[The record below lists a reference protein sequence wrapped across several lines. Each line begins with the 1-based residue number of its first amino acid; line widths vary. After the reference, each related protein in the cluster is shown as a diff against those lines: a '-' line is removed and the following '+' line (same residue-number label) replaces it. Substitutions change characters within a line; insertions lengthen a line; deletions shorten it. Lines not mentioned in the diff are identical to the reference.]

1 MRIHS
6 ERSTFPQTCTVFYTC
21 PVSGTGNLTMHRR
34 TLRRTQERVSQR
46 KYVLILHD
54 EEEMDDDSL
63 TILDIES
70 GILNSVISVI
80 AERERDLDT
89 GEWKSLIRGRTV
101 VGADVGVIA
110 KIGPADSLAIITV
123 YSA

>member
-46 KYVLILHD
+46 KYVLTLHD

-70 GILNSVISVI
+70 GILNSVIE
-80 AERERDLDT
+80 ERERDLDT
-89 GEWKSLIRGRTV
+89 GEWKCLIRGRTV